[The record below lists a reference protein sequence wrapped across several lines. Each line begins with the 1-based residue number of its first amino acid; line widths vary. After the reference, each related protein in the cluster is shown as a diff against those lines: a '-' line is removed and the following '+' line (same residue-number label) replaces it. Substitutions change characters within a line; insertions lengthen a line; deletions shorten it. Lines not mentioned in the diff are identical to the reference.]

1 MSAAP
6 APLGRPLC
14 IAHRGASASAPENTL
29 IAFETA
35 IRLGADAIEL
45 DVHLT
50 RDEVPVVL
58 HDETLDRTT
67 DGRGPVAAVAL
78 AALQRL
84 DAGSWF
90 APRFRRER
98 VPTLEQALDCARG
111 RCGMNIEL
119 KLPRGRGGGSA
130 ARRRDERA
138 GADRLARAVA
148 RALERARF
156 PELLVL
162 SSFSMEALRAAR
174 AAMPRARLGLLVSRS
189 AAGLRAAHRALELY
203 SLHPHLRL
211 ASARR
216 IRMARRMSL
225 RVMVWPVN
233 DREVIERL
241 AGLEVDGIMTDD
253 PLLFRRSAPP
263 PRSVRRGSVS

>member
-6 APLGRPLC
+6 DAPGRPLC

-29 IAFETA
+29 VAFETA
-35 IRLGADAIEL
+35 IRLGTDAIEL

-67 DGRGPVAAVAL
+67 DGRGPVGVVSL

-98 VPTLEQALDCARG
+98 VPTLAQALDCARG

-119 KLPRGRGGGSA
+119 KLPRGRGGGGA

-138 GADRLARAVA
+138 GAERLARAVA
-148 RALERARF
+148 GALARARF
-156 PELLVL
+156 AELLVL
-162 SSFSMEALRAAR
+162 SSFSLEALRAAR
-174 AAMPRARLGLLVSRS
+174 AVMPRARLGLLVSRG
-189 AAGLRAAHRALELY
+189 ATGLRVAHRALALY
-203 SLHPHLRL
+203 SFHPHLRL

-216 IRMARRMSL
+216 IRMARRMGL

-233 DREVIERL
+233 DRESIERF
-241 AGLEVDGIMTDD
+241 AGLEVDGVMTDD
-253 PLLFRRSAPP
+253 PSLFRHLALP
-263 PRSVRRGSVS
+263 PRTVRRGGAS

>member
-1 MSAAP
+1 MIAAP

-14 IAHRGASASAPENTL
+14 IAHRGASACAPENTL

-50 RDEVPVVL
+50 RDEVPVVM

-67 DGRGPVAAVAL
+67 DGRGSVAVVSL
-78 AALQRL
+78 AALKRL

-98 VPTLEQALDCARG
+98 VPTLEEALDCARG

-130 ARRRDERA
+130 TRRRDERA
-138 GADRLARAVA
+138 GADRLARAVG
-148 RALERARF
+148 RALARARF
-156 PELLVL
+156 AELLVL

-174 AAMPRARLGLLVSRS
+174 TVMPRARLGLLVSRS
-189 AAGLRAAHRALELY
+189 AAGLRAAHRSLELY

-216 IRMARRMSL
+216 IRMARRMGL

-233 DREVIERL
+233 NIKVMQRL
-241 AGLEVDGIMTDD
+241 ANLEVDGVMTDD
-253 PLLFRRSAPP
+253 PLLFRRLALP
-263 PRSVRRGSVS
+263 PRPVRRAGAS

>member
-1 MSAAP
+1 LSAAP
-6 APLGRPLC
+6 APPGRPLC
-14 IAHRGASASAPENTL
+14 IAHRGASARAPENTL

-58 HDETLDRTT
+58 HDETLERTT
-67 DGRGPVAAVAL
+67 DGRGPVAVVPL

-119 KLPRGRGGGSA
+119 KLPRGRGGGNA

-138 GADRLARAVA
+138 DAARLARAVG
-148 RALERARF
+148 RTLERVRF
-156 PELLVL
+156 AELLVL
-162 SSFSMEALRAAR
+162 SSFSMPALRAAR
-174 AAMPRARLGLLVSRS
+174 AVLPRARLGLLVSRR
-189 AAGLRAAHRALELY
+189 ATGLRAAHRALELY
-203 SLHPHLRL
+203 SFHPHLRL

-216 IRMARRMSL
+216 IRMARRIGL

-233 DREVIERL
+233 DRENIERL
-241 AGLEVDGIMTDD
+241 AGLEVDGVMTDD
-253 PLLFRRSAPP
+253 PLLFRRLALP
-263 PRSVRRGSVS
+263 PRAARRGGAS